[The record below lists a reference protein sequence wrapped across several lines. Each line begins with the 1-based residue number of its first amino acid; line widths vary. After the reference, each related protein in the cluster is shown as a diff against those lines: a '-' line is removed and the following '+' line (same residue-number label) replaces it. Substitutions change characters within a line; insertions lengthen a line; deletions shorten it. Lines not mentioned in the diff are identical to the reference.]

1 MSKILKTTL
10 ASAFAI
16 ASIAGASI
24 AFAADNGG
32 KSNAGSG
39 NDSNKSHTMG
49 KKPKKNDCA
58 TSSGTKAKDI
68 KANCTK

>member
-1 MSKILKTTL
+1 MSKILRTTL

-24 AFAADNGG
+24 AFAADSGG
-32 KSNAGSG
+32 TS
-39 NDSNKSHTMG
+39 SNKSHVG
-49 KKPKKNDCA
+49 KVAKRNDCA
-58 TSSGTKAKDI
+58 KSSGIKAKDI